1 MEFYSAST
9 DRRPKGGVEG
19 ACSVS
24 WKAVCLCPPPR
35 ITASF
40 LVCSLGFPQGSVIKE
55 YAHSVG
61 ELGSIPGL
69 GRSPGVGNCS
79 PLQCY
84 CLENPHG
91 QRSLVDYSPWGLKE
105 LDTAKQLSIA
115 QQPELQGTLGLSVYV

>member
-24 WKAVCLCPPPR
+24 WKAVCLCPPLR

-40 LVCSLGFPQGSVIKE
+40 LVCSLGFLGGSVIKE
-55 YAHSVG
+55 YAHNVG

-69 GRSPGVGNCS
+69 GRSPGVGNCN
-79 PLQCY
+79 PFQCY

-91 QRSLVDYSPWGLKE
+91 RGAWWTTARGVSKE
-105 LDTAKQLSIA
+105 LDTAEQLSIA
-115 QQPELQGTLGLSVYV
+115 QQPELQGTLGLSVYI

>member
-1 MEFYSAST
+1 M
-9 DRRPKGGVEG
+9 
-19 ACSVS
+19 
-24 WKAVCLCPPPR
+24 
-35 ITASF
+35 
-40 LVCSLGFPQGSVIKE
+40 IKE

-105 LDTAKQLSIA
+105 LDTAEQLSIA